1 MLILATESPTKRM
14 IMDRSGLAY
23 EAISANIDERAIEKS
38 HPELDAREIAILLA
52 RSKAE
57 ALAKLYPDD
66 CIVAADTFG
75 ILPDGSRLHKAKTA
89 TEKMKMC
96 LSQSGKTTTIYTGVC
111 VINQGKTFTDS
122 TETRITYMNFNAA
135 MLDNAHNYNP
145 NRRNAALGF
154 HVDSAGFALIEKI
167 EGSYMGA
174 LGLPLDKMYNLLKK
188 AGYKNNSNI

>member
-38 HPELDAREIAILLA
+38 HPELDARETAILLA

-66 CIVAADTFG
+66 CIVAADSFG
-75 ILPDGSRLHKAKTA
+75 VLPDGSRLHKAKTA
-89 TEKMKMC
+89 AEKMKMC

-111 VINQGKTFTDS
+111 VINRGKTFTDS
-122 TETRITYMNFNAA
+122 TETKITYMNFNAA
-135 MLDNAHNYNP
+135 MLDNAHNP

-154 HVDSAGFALIEKI
+154 HVDSTGFALIEKI

-174 LGLPLDKMYNLLKK
+174 LGLPLDKMHNLLKK
-188 AGYKNNSNI
+188 ADYDDSRN

>member
-38 HPELDAREIAILLA
+38 HPELDARETAILLA

-75 ILPDGSRLHKAKTA
+75 VLPDGSRLHKAKTA

-111 VINQGKTFTDS
+111 VINRGKTFTDS
-122 TETRITYMNFNAA
+122 TETKITYMNFNAA
-135 MLDNAHNYNP
+135 MLDSAHNYNP

-188 AGYKNNSNI
+188 GRL

>member
-38 HPELDAREIAILLA
+38 HPELDARETAILLA

-57 ALAKLYPDD
+57 ALVKLYPDD

-75 ILPDGSRLHKAKTA
+75 VLPDGSRLHKAKTA

-96 LSQSGKTTTIYTGVC
+96 LSQSGKTITIYTGVC
-111 VINQGKTFTDS
+111 VINRGKTFTDS
-122 TETRITYMNFNAA
+122 TKTKITYMNFNAA

-154 HVDSAGFALIEKI
+154 HVDSAGFVLIEKI

-188 AGYKNNSNI
+188 AGYDDSRN

>member
-38 HPELDAREIAILLA
+38 HPELDARETAILLA

-57 ALAKLYPDD
+57 ALAKLYPSD

-75 ILPDGSRLHKAKTA
+75 VLPDGSRLHKAKTA
-89 TEKMKMC
+89 AEKMKMC

-111 VINQGKTFTDS
+111 VINQGETFTDS
-122 TETRITYMNFNAA
+122 TETKITYMNFNAA
-135 MLDNAHNYNP
+135 MLDNAYNHNP

-154 HVDSAGFALIEKI
+154 HVDSAGFVLIEKI

-188 AGYKNNSNI
+188 AGYDDSRN

>member
-1 MLILATESPTKRM
+1 MIAYPPIPFFTVKGKVHSLPLTLDPKNLKQIL
-14 IMDRSGLAY
+14 
-23 EAISANIDERAIEKS
+23 
-38 HPELDAREIAILLA
+38 
-52 RSKAE
+52 
-57 ALAKLYPDD
+57 
-66 CIVAADTFG
+66 
-75 ILPDGSRLHKAKTA
+75 DGSRLHKAKTA

-122 TETRITYMNFNAA
+122 TATKITYMNFNAA
-135 MLDNAHNYNP
+135 MLDNAHNHNP

-154 HVDSAGFALIEKI
+154 HVDSTGFALIEKI

-188 AGYKNNSNI
+188 AGYDDSRN

>member
-14 IMDRSGLAY
+14 IMNRSGLAY
-23 EAISANIDERAIEKS
+23 KAISANIDERAIEKS
-38 HPELDAREIAILLA
+38 HPELDARETAILLA

-57 ALAKLYPDD
+57 ALASLYPDD

-75 ILPDGSRLHKAKTA
+75 VLPDGSRLHKAKTA

-122 TETRITYMNFNAA
+122 TATKITYMRI
-135 MLDNAHNYNP
+135 LT
-145 NRRNAALGF
+145 RRC
-154 HVDSAGFALIEKI
+154 
-167 EGSYMGA
+167 
-174 LGLPLDKMYNLLKK
+174 
-188 AGYKNNSNI
+188 

>member
-23 EAISANIDERAIEKS
+23 EAISTNIEERAIEKS
-38 HPELDAREIAILLA
+38 HPELDARETAILLA

-57 ALAKLYPDD
+57 ALAKLYPGD

-75 ILPDGSRLHKAKTA
+75 VLPDGSRLHKAKTA

-111 VINQGKTFTDS
+111 VINREKTFTDS
-122 TETRITYMNFNAA
+122 TATNITYMNFNAA
-135 MLDNAHNYNP
+135 MLDNAHNHNP

-154 HVDSAGFALIEKI
+154 HVDSAGFALVEKI
-167 EGSYMGA
+167 EGLYLGA
-174 LGLPLDKMYNLLKK
+174 LGLPLDKLYTLLER
-188 AGYKNNSNI
+188 AGYDSSGN